1 MIEAKCGTKH
11 TQSGPRCCAGSSN
24 ASTKEQKMANQTH
37 RVTDYVAIPDFQ
49 SRRWLARF
57 PARWASCQFA
67 AAFLSLDE
75 RVRKSALLMGHG
87 KTEVMGGFL
96 RCALCS
102 RWIWFQN
109 LTSYDR
115 FLECK
120 THSPKRIWRISMANH
135 SNHGRGNYAYSKLPP
150 SCFRGGCDRAKLC
163 TYIHTYIVSVTE
175 AALSKLAAIFQFIQF
190 SLAKYSPHTYSLQYP
205 LYCILKSK
213 GVANKAASLVT
224 SWGGKRLLRKSSH
237 VSMITTIGIGDKGEG
252 GFENLVLDAWA
263 HTITK
268 CSEEESSKVH
278 TV

>member
-1 MIEAKCGTKH
+1 MPIPNYPHLVSGGDVIEL
-11 TQSGPRCCAGSSN
+11 S
-24 ASTKEQKMANQTH
+24 
-37 RVTDYVAIPDFQ
+37 YV
-49 SRRWLARF
+49 
-57 PARWASCQFA
+57 
-67 AAFLSLDE
+67 
-75 RVRKSALLMGHG
+75 H
-87 KTEVMGGFL
+87 
-96 RCALCS
+96 
-102 RWIWFQN
+102 
-109 LTSYDR
+109 
-115 FLECK
+115 
-120 THSPKRIWRISMANH
+120 
-135 SNHGRGNYAYSKLPP
+135 
-150 SCFRGGCDRAKLC
+150 

-278 TV
+278 TVWTCAAWMPPDGLKKKLVAGGLHGQNRFAPPKLNAL